1 MQHSADKQA
10 DIRPF
15 AAVCAC
21 FTASACTTAC
31 SLALPG
37 CAVPPR
43 TAAGHVVQALEC
55 TCPCRVRRRI
65 SAAQSV
71 ARDDA
76 SQAAGAARARYF
88 HYVRQEMLKNF
99 ASGTQTCGMPM
110 TLPRLVELVRA
121 SRSAQLHRVSVA
133 DSACPGYL
141 RTLPEIV
148 ANMHLH
154 AVMQPRTPV
163 MSNYPLPLRSS
174 TPRSLRQTICITC
187 APGRAAGSAQC
198 SSRGPP
204 RAADPWVRVA
214 RTGAQDRAGGL
225 HALPGQRPVQGAR
238 AAHST
243 LIGLG

>member
-1 MQHSADKQA
+1 VACAACRGRACAAASARRALARPVGGNRARRPCMQHSADKQA

-71 ARDDA
+71 ARDDV
-76 SQAAGAARARYF
+76 SQAAGGARARYF

-133 DSACPGYL
+133 DSACPGVFTTEL
-141 RTLPEIV
+141 CLK
-148 ANMHLH
+148 L
-154 AVMQPRTPV
+154 
-163 MSNYPLPLRSS
+163 
-174 TPRSLRQTICITC
+174 
-187 APGRAAGSAQC
+187 
-198 SSRGPP
+198 
-204 RAADPWVRVA
+204 
-214 RTGAQDRAGGL
+214 
-225 HALPGQRPVQGAR
+225 
-238 AAHST
+238 
-243 LIGLG
+243 